1 MSAGSSRRECEWVG
15 RARERRGFRGLA
27 HTAYT
32 ARFSSSVLPA
42 RSASVRVQ
50 GRVFLPAA
58 RRTGANRRA
67 HVSPCMPIATP
78 VTMLAR
84 APQRQSDEGMAPGAE
99 WDGTRRNAGN
109 WRCSNSRQAG
119 RRHRTQTR
127 SLRDVKERQCIPA
140 REEGRDCLARSGS
153 PAEGYWGCEA
163 DEEPRAEPWADNGM
177 DGWLGFLPKPGAPA
191 TRLSWDLEHHV
202 LRVRQ
207 TRILKVQQASKGS
220 ASIADIHTIHTIKSE
235 RNGHALVWREIFSL
249 LTICT

>member
-15 RARERRGFRGLA
+15 QARERRGFRGLA

-42 RSASVRVQ
+42 RSCRAASVRVQ
-50 GRVFLPAA
+50 GRVSYQQPGGQEQTGERTSPHACLLRPPGNPKPVCCMPAA
-58 RRTGANRRA
+58 RA
-67 HVSPCMPIATP
+67 

-84 APQRQSDEGMAPGAE
+84 AAKRQSDEGLAPGAE

-109 WRCSNSRQAG
+109 WRCSNSRQAE

-127 SLRDVKERQCIPA
+127 SQRDVKERQCIPA
-140 REEGRDCLARSGS
+140 REEGRDCLARSGL

-220 ASIADIHTIHTIKSE
+220 APIADIHTIH
-235 RNGHALVWREIFSL
+235 H
-249 LTICT
+249 